1 MSYTNVSNRYT
12 IGNVFF
18 CVLTFVQILRTKTNP
33 DLQLGL
39 EFLQLFVRNLSRT
52 LLAFQYLCSF
62 MHVDVELGT
71 VVITKPLLPIASC
84 SELISI
90 LLFVFIFFRMFAIC
104 KSCIYMSSCPDM
116 IGNIICYIATSRNE
130 LPSIHTTHSFSRYIF
145 TCGFSFIITIDKC
158 RHSVKG

>member
-52 LLAFQYLCSF
+52 LLAFQYLCSC
-62 MHVDVELGT
+62 MHLDVELGT
-71 VVITKPLLPIASC
+71 VVITKPLLPVASC

-130 LPSIHTTHSFSRYIF
+130 LPSIHTTHTHILSVDTSSLAASVSLSR
-145 TCGFSFIITIDKC
+145 
-158 RHSVKG
+158 